1 MRMIYAYVTF
11 TLLAQS
17 LAAAPTEPFSFAGL
31 TLKTTMADLQ
41 TRYPRSTAL
50 DTVVYVSTEETHDHI
65 STIGLS
71 SNGAA
76 RTLSIAFEREQRGG
90 RAMYPSCEKLLGVLT
105 DRYGTPANVVDAQ
118 EEKAHNRRFHWKRSA
133 ERLTLSC
140 FRMPRQP
147 LYAERLTIASDE

>member
-1 MRMIYAYVTF
+1 MRMIYAYVTL
-11 TLLAQS
+11 TVLAQS
-17 LAAAPTEPFSFAGL
+17 PAAAPTEPFSFAGL
-31 TLKTTMADLQ
+31 SLKTRMADLQ

-50 DTVVYVSTEETHDHI
+50 ETMVYVSTEETHDHI

-71 SNGAA
+71 SNGVA
-76 RTLSIAFEREQRGG
+76 RTLSIAFEREQRDG
-90 RAMYPSCEKLLGVLT
+90 RATYPSCKKLLGVLR

-118 EEKAHNRRFHWKRSA
+118 EEQAHNRRFQWERPG

-140 FRMPRQP
+140 FRMPGQR

>member
-1 MRMIYAYVTF
+1 MRMIRVWVT
-11 TLLAQS
+11 LVVLAQS
-17 LAAAPTEPFSFAGL
+17 VAAAQTERFSFAGL
-31 TLKTTMADLQ
+31 SLNTTMADLQ

-90 RAMYPSCEKLLGVLT
+90 RATYPSCEKLLGVRGLHRARLQQGRPGQRIRASL
-105 DRYGTPANVVDAQ
+105 DVRKIP
-118 EEKAHNRRFHWKRSA
+118 RFA
-133 ERLTLSC
+133 GLS
-140 FRMPRQP
+140 
-147 LYAERLTIASDE
+147 